1 MIYFTT
7 SVVRSHFNCFFFSF
21 FVLVA
26 LNNPHFTHWTV
37 GKMWVRLAHC
47 SPSLGCCSLTTAVK
61 SNVFPNWL
69 VSVLWLSLSEKNH
82 KEGNAKKKSP
92 CDYLF
97 SLADCC
103 PWFVCL
109 QTLTVTLLKLA
120 TWKWTTFSFKVKAVL
135 SCWNQHASKG
145 TTFTLFCRQTLFI
158 SFGR

>member
-26 LNNPHFTHWTV
+26 LNNPHFTHCSV

-82 KEGNAKKKSP
+82 KEGNAKKKIS
-92 CDYLF
+92 LWLLVFF
-97 SLADCC
+97 SRLLSV
-103 PWFVCL
+103 VCMSSNTHSHLTETCNLEMDNILL
-109 QTLTVTLLKLA
+109 QSKSCAFLLKP
-120 TWKWTTFSFKVKAVL
+120 TCFQRYNFHAVL
-135 SCWNQHASKG
+135 
-145 TTFTLFCRQTLFI
+145 
-158 SFGR
+158 